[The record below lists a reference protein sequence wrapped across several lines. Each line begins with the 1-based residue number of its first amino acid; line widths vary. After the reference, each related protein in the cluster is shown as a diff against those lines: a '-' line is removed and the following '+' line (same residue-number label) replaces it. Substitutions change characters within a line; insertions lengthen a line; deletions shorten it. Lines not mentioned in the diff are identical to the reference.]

1 MCHLAE
7 QLEDFLFLGFYAY
20 HFEKC
25 TKNQIDHY
33 FLDVHVF
40 IES

>member
-7 QLEDFLFLGFYAY
+7 QLEDFLLLGFYAY

-25 TKNQIDHY
+25 TKNQIII
-33 FLDVHVF
+33 FLMCMY
-40 IES
+40 S